1 MVLTLNAEASGL
13 AMRPPNCHPGRSCAP
28 SSPARLRLR
37 SVRCDHRHHVLDA
50 GRADLRHT
58 LVFFAV
64 GAFLLDPFLMLASRY
79 GIAEAKRLMRSVRSW
94 VRRWS

>member
-1 MVLTLNAEASGL
+1 M
-13 AMRPPNCHPGRSCAP
+13 
-28 SSPARLRLR
+28 
-37 SVRCDHRHHVLDA
+37 
-50 GRADLRHT
+50 
-58 LVFFAV
+58 FFAV